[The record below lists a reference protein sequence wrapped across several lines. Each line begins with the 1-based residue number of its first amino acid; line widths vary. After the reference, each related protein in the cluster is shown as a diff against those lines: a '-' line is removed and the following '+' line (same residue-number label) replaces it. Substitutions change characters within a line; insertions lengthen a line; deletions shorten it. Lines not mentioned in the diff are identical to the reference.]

1 MPSDEAHGEPDLE
14 SREVSVG
21 EDAGRVVLYRSG
33 NGRVSLQ
40 VRTSDDTVWLTRRQ
54 MAELFDRDVKTIG
67 KHIANAR
74 REELA
79 DVPVVAKFATTAAD
93 GKTYQ
98 VEHYSLDMVLSVGY
112 RVKSAEGVKFR
123 QWANDVLKRYLIEGV
138 AINRRRLHGIGKV
151 VRILSRS
158 TDPLVAGAADV
169 LSTYLPS
176 LRLLRDYDAGSISAS
191 PKATPRWTLTV
202 GEAREVIAGLRSAF
216 PEDDLLGNERGGGLE
231 AVIGSIY
238 QSFGGHDLY
247 PTVEEKAAN
256 LLYLTVKDHPLSDGN
271 KRTGAALFVTFLD
284 RNGMLKDERGDP
296 RISSN
301 ALAALSLMV
310 SMSNPKEKDV
320 MIALIT
326 RMVTGEAHA

>member
-1 MPSDEAHGEPDLE
+1 MMTERPDTTTGENGPEGSIALYHRDDGSPSIKVRLE
-14 SREVSVG
+14 Q
-21 EDAGRVVLYRSG
+21 
-33 NGRVSLQ
+33 N
-40 VRTSDDTVWLTRRQ
+40 TVWLSQ
-54 MAELFDRDVKTIG
+54 QQLAELFQV
-67 KHIANAR
+67 AR
-74 REELA
+74 
-79 DVPVVAKFATTAAD
+79 TTV
-93 GKTYQ
+93 
-98 VEHYSLDMVLSVGY
+98 VEHIQHIYDEGELSEASTCRKFRQVRVEGQRRVTRTIPNYNLDMILSVGY
-112 RVKSAEGVKFR
+112 RVKSKTATQFRIWATDRLRDYLVKG
-123 QWANDVLKRYLIEGV
+123 Y
-138 AINRRRLHGIGKV
+138 AINQQRLDQIGRV

-158 TDPLVAGAADV
+158 SDELVAGAADV
-169 LSTYLPS
+169 LSTYLPG
-176 LRLLRDYDAGSISAS
+176 LELLRDYDAGSISAS

-202 GEAREVIAGLRSAF
+202 GEARKVIARLRSAF

-284 RNGMLKDERGDP
+284 RNSMLKDERGDP